1 MISSIDFQFFTLLC
15 FQLFYTCV
23 SPNTPLSI
31 IDNPTSV
38 LPALTSI
45 IKSGEFYDRYDFL
58 IDYVKTKNP
67 SAIENLHNKTESN
80 SDQAT
85 KMEVN
90 DEPSTQNPAYS
101 IISNALGVTAMSTL
115 VTK

>member
-1 MISSIDFQFFTLLC
+1 M
-15 FQLFYTCV
+15 
-23 SPNTPLSI
+23 
-31 IDNPTSV
+31 
-38 LPALTSI
+38 
-45 IKSGEFYDRYDFL
+45 

-67 SAIENLHNKTESN
+67 TAIETVPIKTEQN
-80 SDQAT
+80 SDVSI

-90 DEPSTQNPAYS
+90 DEPSASNPAYS

>member
-1 MISSIDFQFFTLLC
+1 M
-15 FQLFYTCV
+15 
-23 SPNTPLSI
+23 
-31 IDNPTSV
+31 
-38 LPALTSI
+38 
-45 IKSGEFYDRYDFL
+45 

-67 SAIENLHNKTESN
+67 TAIESVSIKTEQN
-80 SDQAT
+80 SDVPI

-90 DEPSTQNPAYS
+90 DETGAQNSAYS